1 MTAERKFLIW
11 LAIAVAGGFLVYE
24 SRGALTPFIA
34 GMAVA
39 YLLDPLADR
48 LEALRCPR
56 TVAVLIILGSFLAV
70 IVIAA
75 MILFPILQVQIV
87 ELIARVPGYIQK
99 LRDAAEP
106 LLARFQASLSQD
118 EIDKLRS
125 ALGSYAGNI
134 AGWLGQIVG
143 GLWSGGLAL
152 FNALSLV
159 VIMPVVAFYL
169 LRDWD
174 RIVARI
180 DALLPRDAADTIRE
194 QVREIDSRLS
204 GFLRGQASVCLAL
217 GTWYAAGLTI
227 VGLDFGLLVGLGA
240 GLISFVPYL
249 GTGLGLVVG
258 LGLAYSQYSEWLPIG
273 LVAGVFVIGQI
284 LEGYVLTPR
293 LVGQRVGLHPVW
305 VLFALM
311 AGGALLGFT
320 GVLLAVPAAAV
331 IGVLVRF
338 ATQRYLQSP
347 LYRSHGE
354 RRGDGPADDG
364 LSGDGGAPGGLDH
377 PS

>member
-1 MTAERKFLIW
+1 MTAERRWLIW
-11 LAIAVAGGFLVYE
+11 LGIAVVMAVLIYE
-24 SRGALTPFIA
+24 MRAALTPFIA

-48 LEALRCPR
+48 LEAVGVPR
-56 TVAVLIILGSFLAV
+56 TGAVCIILGTFLAILV
-70 IVIAA
+70 IIA
-75 MILFPILQVQIV
+75 ILLFPLLQTQIV
-87 ELIARVPGYIQK
+87 ELAERLPTYIQK
-99 LRDAAEP
+99 LRDAAMP
-106 LLARFQASLSQD
+106 LIERLQASLSGA
-118 EIDKLRS
+118 EAERLRT
-125 ALGSYAGNI
+125 AVGNVAGNVV
-134 AGWLGQIVG
+134 GWAGQILG
-143 GLWSGGLAL
+143 GLWSGGLAV

-174 RIVARI
+174 RIVAHI
-180 DALLPRDAADTIRE
+180 DSLLPRDAAETIRE
-194 QVREIDSRLS
+194 QVREIDVRLS
-204 GFLRGQASVCLAL
+204 GFVRGQASVCLAL
-217 GTWYAAGLTI
+217 GVWYAVGLTV
-227 VGLDFGLLVGLGA
+227 VGLDFGLLVGVAA

-258 LGLAYSQYSEWLPIG
+258 LGLAFAQFDTWLPIG
-273 LVAGVFVIGQI
+273 LVAAVFATGQI

-293 LVGQRVGLHPVW
+293 MVGERVGLHPVW

-338 ATQRYLQSP
+338 AISRYLQSP
-347 LYRSHGE
+347 LYRSKRDVAAEDGSASPRELEASSRGE
-354 RRGDGPADDG
+354 
-364 LSGDGGAPGGLDH
+364 
-377 PS
+377 

>member
-1 MTAERKFLIW
+1 MTAERRWLIW
-11 LAIAVAGGFLVYE
+11 LAIAIVLGVLVYE
-24 SRGALTPFIA
+24 TRAALTPFIA

-48 LEALRCPR
+48 LEAVGVPR
-56 TVAVLIILGSFLAV
+56 TGAVCIILGSFLALLV
-70 IVIAA
+70 IVAIL
-75 MILFPILQVQIV
+75 LFPLLQTQVV
-87 ELIARVPGYIQK
+87 ELAARIPTYMQMM
-99 LRDAAEP
+99 RDSAMQLVDRLQAA
-106 LLARFQASLSQD
+106 LSAQ
-118 EIDKLRS
+118 EVERLRS
-125 ALGSYAGNI
+125 AAGNV
-134 AGWLGQIVG
+134 AGNVVGWVGQILS
-143 GLWSGGLAL
+143 GLWSGGLAV

-174 RIVARI
+174 RIVAHI
-180 DALLPRDAADTIRE
+180 DGLLPRDAADTIRE
-194 QVREIDSRLS
+194 QVREIDDRLS
-204 GFLRGQASVCLAL
+204 GFVRGQASVCLAL
-217 GTWYAAGLTI
+217 GTWYAVGLTL
-227 VGLDFGLLVGLGA
+227 VGLDFGLLVGIGA

-258 LGLAYSQYSEWLPIG
+258 LGLAFAQYDTWLPIG
-273 LVAGVFVIGQI
+273 LVAAVFVSGQI

-293 LVGQRVGLHPVW
+293 MVGERVGLHPVW

-338 ATQRYLQSP
+338 AISRYLQSP
-347 LYRSHGE
+347 LYRSKRDVSAGAGSACSADAAEARSGGE
-354 RRGDGPADDG
+354 
-364 LSGDGGAPGGLDH
+364 
-377 PS
+377 